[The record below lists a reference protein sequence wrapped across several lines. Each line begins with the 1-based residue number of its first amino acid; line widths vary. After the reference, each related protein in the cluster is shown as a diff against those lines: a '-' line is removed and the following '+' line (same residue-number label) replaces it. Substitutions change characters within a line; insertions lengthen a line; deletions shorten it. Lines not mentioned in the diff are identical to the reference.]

1 MKTIE
6 KISSLREQMRK
17 YSLAAYIVPGTDP
30 HASEYVTEHWR
41 ERMWISGFT
50 GSAGTAMVDC
60 GLIPAIFY
68 KQTYN

>member
-50 GSAGTAMVDC
+50 GSAGTAVVTMDNG
-60 GLIPAIFY
+60 GLWTGFP
-68 KQTYN
+68 